1 MKYFL
6 MVSIGIVVPIIT
18 LVLTIL
24 VIKFLATYPL
34 VFPLILLLV
43 VGFIYFKTVE
53 ELTRILIERRNNHDR
68 N

>member
-1 MKYFL
+1 
-6 MVSIGIVVPIIT
+6 MVSIGIVIPIIA
-18 LVLTIL
+18 LILTFL
-24 VIKFLATYPL
+24 VIKFLATYPF
-34 VFPLILLLV
+34 VFPLILLSI

>member
-1 MKYFL
+1 MKHLY
-6 MVSIGIVVPIIT
+6 MIVIGIVIPIVS
-18 LVLTIL
+18 LVLTTL
-24 VIKFLATYPL
+24 VIKLLMAYPL
-34 VFPLILLLV
+34 VFPLALLLI